1 MKKLYFEDTIK
12 ETYNQLK
19 WYDNECIKYV
29 REPKFKSYYNYC
41 REKREYYKGC
51 RDILLEFKA
60 AFEEIRE
67 KYEKEKEKNEN

>member
-1 MKKLYFEDTIK
+1 MKKLYFEDILK
-12 ETYNQLK
+12 EIYNQLK

-29 REPKFKSYYNYC
+29 SVPKFKSYYNSC

-60 AFEEIRE
+60 AFEEIIE
-67 KYEKEKEKNEN
+67 KYEKDKEK